1 MEMKRT
7 TLNDIDLAYTVDGTG
22 APVVFIHGL
31 AEDLHTWRRQ
41 QQALGD
47 RFRCFACDLR
57 GHGGTS
63 PGRGD
68 GTLAQLGRD
77 LLAFIERVTGPAIV
91 VGFSLGGTIALWA
104 AAERPDLV
112 RKSVVL
118 GTSSIVGRSAV
129 QFYQDRIAQAADTRS
144 AEFRGAVRADTEAG
158 LFRSHE
164 SLDQLVDARLA
175 AVGDGRG
182 YVNAASAMMGLH
194 AEPLTPRLSRIET
207 PVVVIGAEHDRFCP
221 QKAASII
228 LDALPGAGFIAIPDA
243 GHLMNVDNPD
253 AVTRAVRQALAD

>member
-1 MEMKRT
+1 MEMNRT
-7 TLNDIDLAYTVDGTG
+7 TINDIDVAYTVEGTG
-22 APVVFIHGL
+22 DPVVFIHGL
-31 AEDLHTWRRQ
+31 AEDLHTWRGQ
-41 QQALGD
+41 QRALGG
-47 RFRCFACDLR
+47 RFRGFACDLR

-63 PGRGD
+63 PGRCD
-68 GTLAQLGRD
+68 GTLAQLGGD
-77 LLAFIERVTGPAIV
+77 LLAFIERVNGPALV

-112 RKSVVL
+112 RKSIVL
-118 GTSSIVGRSAV
+118 GTSSVVGRSAV
-129 QFYQDRIAQAADTRS
+129 QFYQDRIAQAADTGS
-144 AEFRGAVRADTEAG
+144 AEFRAAMRADTEAG
-158 LFRSHE
+158 LFKAHE
-164 SLDQLVDARLA
+164 SLDRIVAARLA

-182 YVNAASAMMGLH
+182 YVNAARAMMGLH

-228 LDALPGAGFIAIPDA
+228 LDALPGAGFVTIPDA

-253 AVTRAVRQALAD
+253 AVTRTLRQALAG